1 MKVLSVFNNKG
12 GVGKTTLTYHIG
24 YALAELGNKVLMID
38 ADPQCNL
45 TIYSI
50 IEYDIH
56 DIWEV
61 EDGFIDEG
69 FESQKKA
76 ITPSKFQKINNE
88 PRSLHYLVMP
98 TQEGTGDLESL
109 PPPYKLSQSL
119 DIIPGRLT
127 LHLFEEKIAGRWT
140 DLYRG
145 EPLALRTITKIR
157 ELSERYSEIHG
168 YDYVIIDTSPSLGA
182 LNKSVISTVDG
193 FFIPALPDLFSQY
206 GIKNIGKALTS
217 WKAEFDIIYQ
227 LISTEKRKYFPEKYV
242 TFLGYTI
249 YNAKKYSN
257 SNNEWNLAEGQDK
270 YQFMEQM
277 INNPEVKRVLIICNK
292 EYADK
297 VTDLALDYL
306 KSQKDQPDP
315 ELLKRLNW
323 SKEDMQKFLERW
335 SEAKEGAKSDPLKK
349 KELDAALKS
358 LGLRPSKSRDRKVQ
372 DRDDDLKGF
381 RDEGSRVRP
390 PESVREQFEQFRK
403 AAGSLE

>member
-257 SNNEWNLAEGQDK
+257 SNNEWNLAEAHYNYAKQIPLTIRDNIKENLREHLTMDLLSAPIGGNSIMLTHNTFPSMSQYYHKPMWRVPDLFPDGIEEQHKNTLRGSSSK
-270 YQFMEQM
+270 YKDTESAYKEF
-277 INNPEVKRVLIICNK
+277 VKDLIQRV
-292 EYADK
+292 
-297 VTDLALDYL
+297 
-306 KSQKDQPDP
+306 S
-315 ELLKRLNW
+315 LL
-323 SKEDMQKFLERW
+323 E
-335 SEAKEGAKSDPLKK
+335 
-349 KELDAALKS
+349 
-358 LGLRPSKSRDRKVQ
+358 
-372 DRDDDLKGF
+372 
-381 RDEGSRVRP
+381 
-390 PESVREQFEQFRK
+390 
-403 AAGSLE
+403 